1 MKAKH
6 LKLILGDQ
14 LNPRHSWFEHIDS
27 DVVYVIAELH
37 QEASYTKHHI
47 QKITAFFAAM
57 SDFAQHLKS
66 RGHRVCYL
74 TLDDTQKYQ
83 NLSDLITT
91 LTADYSSESFT
102 FQRPDEYRL
111 RLQLSNISD
120 QLDIPIYQV
129 ESEHFLLPFDEL
141 SDHFKAASHIR
152 MENFYRYMRKRF
164 SILMEGDKPEGGAW
178 NFDANNRKS
187 FKKTDLKY
195 IPKPLVFSNPADTFL
210 QRIKSYQINTIGKES
225 SNISYP
231 INREQSLVLLE
242 FFCKHQLP
250 NFGNFQDAM
259 TAASPYAWSLYHSRL
274 SFSINCKMLNPM
286 EVIQAALLAYKNS
299 DGKVT
304 LSQVEGFIRQILGW
318 REYVR
323 GMYWAN
329 MPNYA
334 EQNFLGANRNLP
346 DFFWNGNTKMQCLKS
361 AISQSLEHAY
371 AHHIQRLMITGN
383 FALLAGISPDQVDDW
398 YLGIYIDAIEWVE
411 LPNTRG
417 MALFADG
424 GWIATKPYAASGNYV
439 NKMSD
444 YCKGCHYNVKEKIGE
459 TACPLNSLYW
469 NFIGENYDKFASNH
483 RMSFPIRNWDKMEQA
498 QKIEIRSHAKNL
510 LNNLDN
516 L

>member
-14 LNPRHSWFEHIDS
+14 LNPMHSWFEHIDS

-57 SDFAQHLKS
+57 SDFAQYLES
-66 RGHRVCYL
+66 QGHRVCYL

-91 LTADYSSESFT
+91 LTAEYSSESFT

-120 QLDIPIYQV
+120 HLDIPVYQV

-141 SDHFKAASHIR
+141 SNHFKAASHIR

-164 SILMEGDKPEGGAW
+164 SILMAGDKPEGDAW

-195 IPKPLVFSNPADTFL
+195 IPKPLVFSNPAATFL
-210 QRIKSYQINTIGKES
+210 QRIKSYQINTIGEES

-231 INREQSLVLLE
+231 INRQQSLVLLE

-250 NFGNFQDAM
+250 NFGDFQDAM
-259 TAASPYAWSLYHSRL
+259 TVASPYAWSLYHSRL

-299 DGKVT
+299 DGKV
-304 LSQVEGFIRQILGW
+304 
-318 REYVR
+318 
-323 GMYWAN
+323 
-329 MPNYA
+329 
-334 EQNFLGANRNLP
+334 
-346 DFFWNGNTKMQCLKS
+346 
-361 AISQSLEHAY
+361 
-371 AHHIQRLMITGN
+371 
-383 FALLAGISPDQVDDW
+383 
-398 YLGIYIDAIEWVE
+398 
-411 LPNTRG
+411 
-417 MALFADG
+417 
-424 GWIATKPYAASGNYV
+424 
-439 NKMSD
+439 
-444 YCKGCHYNVKEKIGE
+444 
-459 TACPLNSLYW
+459 
-469 NFIGENYDKFASNH
+469 
-483 RMSFPIRNWDKMEQA
+483 
-498 QKIEIRSHAKNL
+498 
-510 LNNLDN
+510 
-516 L
+516 